1 MLPKT
6 LAFYDRSQRIYLFPD
21 TWKIELESCGLFFK
35 LSLSILEICAFT
47 QNAMMH
53 FRLLFISRSE
63 NKMKVCFDYRV
74 FNIKTFMSSL
84 ADVWPQN
91 AVINLM
97 EKLTITHFSNWREK
111 ACPHSSSWKNLFEDR
126 EERNLNWIME
136 KIKTNTRHSDFYN
149 WLVFGPGKLDK

>member
-63 NKMKVCFDYRV
+63 NKMKVCSDYRV

-111 ACPHSSSWKNLFEDR
+111 ACPHSSSWKKNLFEVR
-126 EERNLNWIME
+126 EDANLNW
-136 KIKTNTRHSDFYN
+136 KWRKTRKTSDSDFHSR
-149 WLVFGPGKLDK
+149 LIVSPGKLDK